1 MNIQHSFRRTSF
13 FASLPFLFLA
23 NYTVA
28 QEPQRGPEKY
38 VCMESHPETMCNPSN
53 TCGSAS
59 TPCEVDIKRSGSSS
73 ASSTPSI
80 RNAKSNAL
88 FCVQSGTTVTW
99 KSSAKNTG
107 FVVDFG
113 PSSPFDPPE
122 AIIGG
127 AARPVSVAAKR
138 PGCFK
143 YSAGAC
149 ISGSAYGMCGSVET
163 ELVVTG
169 AGRP

>member
-1 MNIQHSFRRTSF
+1 MNIQHSITLTLCC
-13 FASLPFLFLA
+13 ASLPFLFVA
-23 NYTVA
+23 NRTVA
-28 QEPQRGPEKY
+28 QEQQRGSEKY
-38 VCMESHPETMCNPSN
+38 ICMEPHPETMCTASN

-59 TPCEVDIKRSGSSS
+59 TPCEVDVKRSGNNS
-73 ASSTPSI
+73 ASATPSI
-80 RNAKSNAL
+80 SKAKSNAL

-99 KSSAKNTG
+99 KSSSKSTG

-113 PSSPFDPPE
+113 PSSPFQPAEP
-122 AIIGG
+122 IIGG

-149 ISGSAYGMCGSVET
+149 ISGSTYGMCCSVET
-163 ELVVTG
+163 ELVVIP
-169 AGRP
+169 AAHQ